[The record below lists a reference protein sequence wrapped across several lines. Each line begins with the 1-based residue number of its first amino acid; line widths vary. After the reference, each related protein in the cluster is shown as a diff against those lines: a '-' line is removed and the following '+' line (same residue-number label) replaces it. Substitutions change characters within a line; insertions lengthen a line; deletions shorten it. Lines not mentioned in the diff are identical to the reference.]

1 MEERKKMNAIQTE
14 ILNINAN
21 EHSAAEVEV
30 EEDETAGLP
39 VKLQKIML
47 KMSELKKR
55 IQEHKKEVALI
66 YTEMS
71 STEKMF
77 EKYVSKIAKEQT
89 KAATEHRKRTPSGFA
104 RPTQVSS
111 ELCTFMG
118 RPTGDLI
125 SRTETSKFLAD
136 YISANG
142 LANPQKKSVIRPN
155 EQLSRLL
162 GDDARGVEITYF
174 SMQKYINRHFIK
186 NETGAK
192 IYS

>member
-1 MEERKKMNAIQTE
+1 MNAIQTE

-55 IQEHKKEVALI
+55 LQEHKKEVALI